1 MVGDSNSPPLS
12 NSQLEE
18 LKRKEKLPNIT
29 EFSAELETYRNSKC
43 WIMGEEKFKTCC
55 KIVAYGLDFW
65 ASAAID
71 IETFNRKQQPE
82 HVLTDTAVGEV
93 GGFLQTFYHTLWM
106 KDIDDLLS
114 MLKEM
119 VAALSQQ
126 NRKEF
131 AVSYQFLPISFRE
144 CLYSKFPKFM
154 QLVLG
159 EQPVEEVV
167 SPTLRRSPRKHGSSS
182 KSVCQPSPRPTRSKK
197 NVFAH
202 CEVAEDEASDSDGEV
217 QGGGEFV
224 GSDINNTDSNRT
236 PLQNV
241 LSVSLS
247 QVDISMLTSTST
259 VGHQSSSLLCYAD
272 VMEHIP
278 PLLAQSWSMKFFPV
292 EKEVPFNQ
300 HPQQLVMKKCAIVNS
315 SSLPQPGDPAVSCRF
330 QCESSTVQFFLF

>member
-1 MVGDSNSPPLS
+1 
-12 NSQLEE
+12 
-18 LKRKEKLPNIT
+18 
-29 EFSAELETYRNSKC
+29 
-43 WIMGEEKFKTCC
+43 
-55 KIVAYGLDFW
+55 
-65 ASAAID
+65 
-71 IETFNRKQQPE
+71 
-82 HVLTDTAVGEV
+82 
-93 GGFLQTFYHTLWM
+93 
-106 KDIDDLLS
+106 
-114 MLKEM
+114 M

-236 PLQNV
+236 PLHNV

-247 QVDISMLTSTST
+247 QVDITMLTSTST
-259 VGHQSSSLLCYAD
+259 GAIEYSYLLCYAD
-272 VMEHIP
+272 LIEQIP
-278 PLLAQSWSMKFFPV
+278 PLVVQSWSMKFFPQ
-292 EKEVPFNQ
+292 EKQVPFNQ
-300 HPQQLVMKKCAIVNS
+300 HPQQQIMKKCAIVNNS
-315 SSLPQPGDPAVSCRF
+315 SQPQPGDPAVSCRF
-330 QCESSTVQFFLF
+330 QCQTVQ

>member
-1 MVGDSNSPPLS
+1 M
-12 NSQLEE
+12 
-18 LKRKEKLPNIT
+18 
-29 EFSAELETYRNSKC
+29 
-43 WIMGEEKFKTCC
+43 
-55 KIVAYGLDFW
+55 
-65 ASAAID
+65 
-71 IETFNRKQQPE
+71 
-82 HVLTDTAVGEV
+82 
-93 GGFLQTFYHTLWM
+93 
-106 KDIDDLLS
+106 
-114 MLKEM
+114 
-119 VAALSQQ
+119 
-126 NRKEF
+126 
-131 AVSYQFLPISFRE
+131 
-144 CLYSKFPKFM
+144 
-154 QLVLG
+154 
-159 EQPVEEVV
+159 EVV

-182 KSVCQPSPRPTRSKK
+182 KSVCQPSPHPTRSKK

-202 CEVAEDEASDSDGEV
+202 CQVAEDEASDSDGEV

-300 HPQQLVMKKCAIVNS
+300 HPQQVVMKKCAIVNR

-330 QCESSTVQFFLF
+330 QCKSTTVQFFLL